1 MRFYGLGLGS
11 GRRVV
16 MWAEALP
23 VTPAVEVH
31 KGFLFRDIDLE
42 DARRVPS
49 ADLARTRTHR
59 QTRTRRLPFSNSF
72 SNARRGP
79 PEHTAQ
85 DTRDQRA
92 RRGGSYMS
100 SRTSY
105 AVHLSPAE
113 CTCCEREQ
121 HADLAQYIQ
130 TKLREGTD
138 SPPASRAAC
147 GPHSIGTR
155 WHTRPPGVVAWSRA
169 HPVPTGSPLAVHRHS
184 SYQPQTIYFTK
195 KIRGCAHWA
204 GRGRLRR

>member
-1 MRFYGLGLGS
+1 MRVYGLGLGS

-59 QTRTRRLPFSNSF
+59 QTSTRHVTLGRGCISATTALSNP
-72 SNARRGP
+72 RRGP
-79 PEHTAQ
+79 REHTAQ
-85 DTRDQRA
+85 GTRDQRA
-92 RRGGSYMS
+92 RGGASYMS

-113 CTCCEREQ
+113 CTCCERELACRRPRPVHTDDSHATARIRRQ
-121 HADLAQYIQ
+121 HPTPHAARAQ
-130 TKLREGTD
+130 
-138 SPPASRAAC
+138 
-147 GPHSIGTR
+147 
-155 WHTRPPGVVAWSRA
+155 
-169 HPVPTGSPLAVHRHS
+169 
-184 SYQPQTIYFTK
+184 
-195 KIRGCAHWA
+195 
-204 GRGRLRR
+204 